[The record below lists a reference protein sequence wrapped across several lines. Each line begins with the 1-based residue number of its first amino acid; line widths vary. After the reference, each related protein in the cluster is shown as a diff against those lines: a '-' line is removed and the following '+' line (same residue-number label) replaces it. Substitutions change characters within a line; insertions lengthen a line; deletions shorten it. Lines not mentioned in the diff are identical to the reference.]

1 MTIGCSRPD
10 SSRYVAPSAAE
21 YFVPSLTMLPFG
33 EGLVAAEQHEHGPGA
48 LPDIEKRLER
58 EARIDRQE
66 PRDLRDR
73 ARAWRRHLRTR
84 PGRERR
90 RRRDPAGDLDVRG
103 VPAALTDGDLV
114 LTRRRRRH
122 ELVGAEA
129 AHHARVGLYDPVA
142 EPAAV
147 EDLPIGALVGRVRA
161 VERGDVGVEGVGVL
175 HEELARAQ
183 HAGPRTRLVALLG
196 LDLVPD
202 LRQVAVGADLARGE
216 PRDDF
221 LVRHPEAQVA
231 SVAIPQLEHLRD
243 ALPAA
248 RLLPDVGRM
257 DHGHRDLLPA
267 DRVHLLAD
275 DRVDLVEDALPE
287 RQVHVDAG
295 GELTHEAG

>member
-1 MTIGCSRPD
+1 MIRRPPRSTLFPYTTLFRSVRRAD
-10 SSRYVAPSAAE
+10 LFAE
-21 YFVPSLTMLPFG
+21 GAGELPFV
-33 EGLVAAEQHEHGPGA
+33 ERVVAADQHEHGPGA

-73 ARAWRRHLRTR
+73 ARAWRRHLLTR

-90 RRRDPAGDLDVRG
+90 RRRDPAGDLHVRG

-114 LTRRRRRH
+114 LTRRSRRH

-183 HAGPRTRLVALLG
+183 
-196 LDLVPD
+196 
-202 LRQVAVGADLARGE
+202 
-216 PRDDF
+216 
-221 LVRHPEAQVA
+221 
-231 SVAIPQLEHLRD
+231 
-243 ALPAA
+243 
-248 RLLPDVGRM
+248 
-257 DHGHRDLLPA
+257 
-267 DRVHLLAD
+267 
-275 DRVDLVEDALPE
+275 
-287 RQVHVDAG
+287 
-295 GELTHEAG
+295 